1 MVPTLLYRYGT
12 FSSSLLIAANQ
23 MGFKGNQLLKNKSM
37 DLPEHSWARPPPQS
51 SQEPPAPPPP
61 PCASQCDPRAKEKT
75 M

>member
-1 MVPTLLYRYGT
+1 
-12 FSSSLLIAANQ
+12 
-23 MGFKGNQLLKNKSM
+23 MGLKGNQLLKNKSM
-37 DLPEHSWARPPPQS
+37 DLPEHSWACPPPQS